1 MAWEENTAE
10 FAALAAQ
17 EEAVRAEQAV
27 RPAQTEEVE
36 AIARGYFS
44 ALERGERTAQRDWY
58 HPEMEGTIHGV
69 VGPAGRDEL
78 VAWFDQV
85 YAAFPDFR
93 LQVLDFVADGQHAAV
108 RWRAQG
114 TFAGPGRFNGMVPTG
129 AAVDLEGTDLVWP
142 REGKVARILSY
153 TDGMSLARQ
162 LGALPAQGSAA
173 EARMTAALNART
185 GLMSRFGGSGEAEEV
200 AHGVWR
206 VQGGWPGHCNVY
218 LLRDADNACVMF
230 DAGGRYMTAHVR
242 TATARMGGLHRI
254 VLSHGHTDHRGTAPA
269 FPDVPVL
276 CHPDEVADAQ
286 GTGGW
291 RYWEVDKLPWVHR
304 QAHMRLLHPRF
315 WDGGPVRIS
324 GTVQEGDT
332 VAGFAVVPI
341 PGHAPGLIALWRERD
356 RVLLCSDAFYTLD
369 LWGRA
374 QEPAL
379 PFEAYSL
386 DTEQARDSLRKLAA
400 LEPAVAFPGH
410 AQPARGDVRGA
421 LERAAAR

>member
-17 EEAVRAEQAV
+17 EEAARAEHPG
-27 RPAQTEEVE
+27 RPERTEEAE
-36 AIARGYFS
+36 AVARGYFS

-69 VGPAGRDEL
+69 VGPADRDAL
-78 VAWFDQV
+78 VAWFDEL

-93 LQVLDFVADGQHAAV
+93 FQVLDLVADDHHAAV

-114 TFAGPGRFNGMVPTG
+114 TFAGPGRFNGMTPTG
-129 AAVDLEGTDLVWP
+129 AAVDLEGTDLLWP
-142 REGKVARILSY
+142 RDGKVGGILAY

-185 GLMSRFGGSGEAEEV
+185 GLMARFGGSGEAEEV
-200 AHGVWR
+200 AEGVWR
-206 VQGGWPGHCNVY
+206 VQGGFPGDCNVY
-218 LLRDADNACVMF
+218 LLRDEGRTVMF
-230 DAGGRYMTAHVR
+230 DAGARFMTRQVR
-242 TATARMGGLHRI
+242 AAAARMGGLDRI
-254 VLSHGHTDHRGTAPA
+254 VLGHGHTDHRGTAPA
-269 FPDVPVL
+269 FTDVPVL

-291 RYWEVDKLPWVHR
+291 RYWQVDKLPWVHR
-304 QAHMRLLHPRF
+304 QAHTHVLHPRF
-315 WDGGPVRIS
+315 WDGGPVRIA
-324 GTVQEGDT
+324 GTVEEGET
-332 VAGFAVVPI
+332 VAGFEVLHI
-341 PGHAPGLIALWRERD
+341 PGHAPGLIALWREHD
-356 RVLLCSDAFYTLD
+356 RVLLCSDAFYTID

-379 PFEAYSL
+379 PPEAYNL
-386 DTEQARDSLRKLAA
+386 DTEQARDSLRRLAA

-410 AQPARGDVRGA
+410 AEPARGDVRGA
-421 LERAAAR
+421 LERAAAG